1 MINFDCELVTT
12 FLSCFSVLKIRRHAA
27 KSSVTFEPS
36 EADKSADIA
45 MGTNQAY
52 ESVESRYQ
60 TGGGGCTQG
69 GPQGE
74 EVIYELPTV

>member
-1 MINFDCELVTT
+1 MVTI
-12 FLSCFSVLKIRRHAA
+12 FPSCFSVLKIRRHAA
-27 KSSVTFEPS
+27 KSSVTF

>member
-1 MINFDCELVTT
+1 M
-12 FLSCFSVLKIRRHAA
+12 
-27 KSSVTFEPS
+27 TFEPP
-36 EADKSADIA
+36 EADKSVDIA